1 MTYVSK
7 IIYKIEAVQKIHNV
21 PTYLPTYLPTYNE
34 QQKCNKVIC

>member
-21 PTYLPTYLPTYNE
+21 PTYLPTYNE